1 MFANK
6 LLTCSAL
13 LIMLLLLSNTVFSQ
27 KLISLPRVGINVSD
41 FFLEQANSLT
51 SSPST
56 SSTTTE
62 KPITTRSTS
71 TITPTRSTTPST
83 ESPTTTA
90 PVISTTPAPQ
100 TYPQPSVGA
109 WNTSC
114 IMLQMAAQ
122 LNFTYEARE
131 GNFTTGLYNIP
142 SNASVE
148 DAECESHTT
157 QFIHLIWGPETSKQS
172 LLMYFDKINDTTVLS
187 SIQIHL
193 TLLSEDFPDAKEGN
207 FTTGLYNIPS
217 NASVE
222 DAECESHTTQFIH
235 LIWGPETS
243 KQSLLMYFD
252 KINDTTVLSSIQIH
266 LTLLSEDF
274 PDAKENQTVQLITR
288 SSGEFKTPDKMSYH
302 CTRVQKMNMTETL
315 DAEPLIGWISVRH
328 VQVEAFRRANDTGF
342 SVGHDCDSSETSDVV
357 PIAVGIALAALILV
371 VLVSYLCARRRS
383 TSRGYMS
390 F

>member
-41 FFLEQANSLT
+41 LFLEQANSLT

-90 PVISTTPAPQ
+90 PVISTTFAPQ
-100 TYPQPSVGA
+100 PYPQPSVGA

-148 DAECESHTT
+148 DAEC
-157 QFIHLIWGPETSKQS
+157 K
-172 LLMYFDKINDTTVLS
+172 
-187 SIQIHL
+187 
-193 TLLSEDFPDAKEGN
+193 
-207 FTTGLYNIPS
+207 
-217 NASVE
+217 
-222 DAECESHTTQFIH
+222 SHTTQFIH

-315 DAEPLIGWISVRH
+315 DAEPLIGWISVSH